1 MIGDFSMIQ
10 VRKHPVSSFL
20 KHKLDP
26 TIKRRFGFHL
36 PEIMPFLQEEVRFQH
51 RILREIQ
58 CFHQLLLKMMGQGRI
73 RVGKQVF
80 FQVLEDF
87 VPTSSGILQELI
99 TGIILFE
106 QPMRCLK
113 ILPDL
118 LGLQERRGVS
128 GKFDPLKLR
137 MQGFAGFFGSMG
149 PIPNPENPTPQD

>member
-1 MIGDFSMIQ
+1 M
-10 VRKHPVSSFL
+10 PSFL

-51 RILREIQ
+51 RILGEIQ

-73 RVGKQVF
+73 GIGKQVF

-87 VPTSSGILQELI
+87 VPICSGILQELI

-106 QPMRCLK
+106 QPMRRLK
-113 ILPDL
+113 ILEETL
-118 LGLQERRGVS
+118 LDHGVS
-128 GKFDPLKLR
+128 AAVREAWVKH
-137 MQGFAGFFGSMG
+137 SMELIDQITG
-149 PIPNPENPTPQD
+149 NAPDECHPED